1 MISKLSL
8 SFLHSKVTWN
18 GVFPQFF
25 YVIIQ
30 VHSMSVANMQRKIRI
45 DIIILSCV
53 LNIISYR
60 GHFKRE
66 ILEFF
71 HTFFELW
78 GINKYRVI
86 NMIKQNVNW
95 EYLGTEYTC
104 NLIYWFKK
112 ITPVFDSSYIMII
125 PLFHLCPI
133 FWTVWVSNIYLF

>member
-1 MISKLSL
+1 
-8 SFLHSKVTWN
+8 
-18 GVFPQFF
+18 
-25 YVIIQ
+25 
-30 VHSMSVANMQRKIRI
+30 MSVANMQRKIRI
-45 DIIILSCV
+45 DIIFLSCV
-53 LNIISYR
+53 LNITCYR

-95 EYLGTEYTC
+95 EYLGTENTC

-112 ITPVFDSSYIMII
+112 ITPACIWFILHYDHSTFSPLSYILNCMS
-125 PLFHLCPI
+125 FKHLSILTRPWI
-133 FWTVWVSNIYLF
+133 NEPNKLMH